1 MEIGNQLNSIVE
13 SIVAD
18 IKTKVDQS
26 LSDTVSKEIAATL
39 AEYDFESVVSKLAD
53 PKISAKINDY
63 TIDVNHITAEI
74 NKIGTDIIDNFQA
87 VIANRVTEAVNA
99 HVAEFD
105 VTPHIET
112 ALKNYLR
119 KMEFPARSIAAGAIN
134 FDNFTISGDY
144 VAGGIIANFASS
156 GIDDKATQCQL
167 TIMDN
172 AVVVEQPII
181 TTGIKVQGPAT
192 VTETLTVQE
201 LNIAGNV
208 DPKSAGYR
216 QLISDAKETVLGHI
230 AEHGLL
236 APKLLFND
244 RNSISE
250 NQLPS
255 SLTVSNLRKVGTL
268 EELQTRGDTLLDE
281 TLYVSKKRV
290 GINTLEPT
298 YALSVWDEE
307 IEVAINKSGKNRA
320 FVGTHRPFNVTLGA
334 AGKEN
339 ISLEVDGSVTIND
352 LRLGALPISTASAEP
367 NWEGRAGEI
376 VFNDSPQI
384 GKPIGWVCLQGSR
397 WAKFGLIQE

>member
-13 SIVAD
+13 SIVAE

-26 LSDTVSKEIAATL
+26 LSETVKSEIAA
-39 AEYDFESVVSKLAD
+39 AISDYDFDSVVSQLAD
-53 PKISAKINDY
+53 PKIAAKINDFQVP
-63 TIDVNHITAEI
+63 VNHITAEI
-74 NKIGTDIIDNFQA
+74 NQIGQDIIDNFQT
-87 VIANRVTEAVNA
+87 VIANKVTEAVTA
-99 HVAEFD
+99 HVAKFD
-105 VTPHIET
+105 VTPHIEN

-119 KMEFPARSIAAGAIN
+119 KMEFPARSIGAAAIN
-134 FDNFTISGDY
+134 FDDYNISGDY
-144 VAGGIIANFASS
+144 IKGGIITNFASA

-167 TIMDN
+167 TILDN

-181 TTGIKVQGPAT
+181 TTGVKVQGN
-192 VTETLTVQE
+192 VQVSDTLTVQQ
-201 LNIAGNV
+201 LNVTGNI
-208 DPKSAGYR
+208 DTESAGYR
-216 QLISDAKETVLGHI
+216 QIIADAEQKILGHI
-230 AEHGLL
+230 AEHGLI
-236 APKLLFND
+236 APKLIFND

-307 IEVAINKSGKNRA
+307 IEVAVNKHGKNRA
-320 FVGTHRPFNVTLGA
+320 YIGTHRPFNVTLGA

-352 LRLGALPISTASAEP
+352 LRLGALPISTASIEP

-376 VFNDSPQI
+376 VFNDSPKI
-384 GKPIGWVCLQGSR
+384 GLPIGWVCLQGSR
-397 WAKFGLIQE
+397 WAKFGIIQE

>member
-26 LSDTVSKEIAATL
+26 LSGTISHEIAAAI
-39 AEYDFESVVSKLAD
+39 AEYDFETVVSQLAE

-63 TIDVNHITAEI
+63 TIDVNRITTEI
-74 NKIGTDIIDNFQA
+74 NRIGTGIIENFQA
-87 VIANRVTEAVNA
+87 VITERVTEAVNA

-119 KMEFPARSIAAGAIN
+119 KMEFPAKSIAAGSIN
-134 FDNFTISGDY
+134 FDNFSLSGDY
-144 VAGGIIANFASS
+144 VKGGIISNFASL

-181 TTGIKVQGPAT
+181 TTGIKVQGSIQ
-192 VTETLTVQE
+192 VDEVLSVNE
-201 LNIAGNV
+201 LKITGKVNEE
-208 DPKSAGYR
+208 SSGY
-216 QLISDAKETVLGHI
+216 QQIINDAKNIILDDI
-230 AEHGLL
+230 AQNGL
-236 APKLLFND
+236 AASKLIFND

-250 NQLPS
+250 TQLPN
-255 SLTVSNLRKVGTL
+255 SLTTSNLRKVGTL

-281 TLYVSKKRV
+281 TLFVSKKRV
-290 GINTLEPT
+290 GVNTLEPT

-307 IEVAINKSGKNRA
+307 IEVAINKTGKNRA
-320 FVGTHRPFNVTLGA
+320 FIGSHRPFNVTLGA

-339 ISLEVDGSVTIND
+339 ISLDIDGSVTIND
-352 LRLGALPISTASAEP
+352 LRLGALPLSTASMEP

-384 GKPIGWVCLQGSR
+384 GKPIGWVCLQGTR